1 MKASTMDYYISGP
14 EFKFYAK
21 PYYLRLT
28 FPHMLAEGGNEKTQY
43 DVDKGELTIILKKL
57 VAGKLQRY
65 NTFSSFIPVGQFFE
79 NLDMITELLG
89 NKNRTKPPAS
99 APKIEVLQS
108 GIANNNT
115 SHGPSDLLS
124 LLYSRG

>member
-1 MKASTMDYYISGP
+1 MLTPLFSLTQDDLHVTLVLRVPYMKASTMDYYISGP

-43 DVDKGELTIILKKL
+43 DVDKGELTLILQKL

-65 NTFSSFIPVGQFFE
+65 NTFSSFIP
-79 NLDMITELLG
+79 
-89 NKNRTKPPAS
+89 
-99 APKIEVLQS
+99 
-108 GIANNNT
+108 
-115 SHGPSDLLS
+115 
-124 LLYSRG
+124 